1 MSQQRIKSHHPG
13 KYASP
18 SPSSVTRVEA
28 AGVLPGVVSFIGAN
42 MKRQTMWLL
51 CSISVCLSLSPL
63 LGSALLCTAMK
74 TLWTDRNRVR
84 RTDAR
89 YLVQHFNVFLVA

>member
-18 SPSSVTRVEA
+18 SPSSMAMVE
-28 AGVLPGVVSFIGAN
+28 AGVLGVVSFIGAN

-63 LGSALLCTAMK
+63 LGPALLCTAMK
-74 TLWTDRNRVR
+74 TLWTDRNRVQ